1 MHGFVCWL
9 NHEISQ
15 LKRGRATD
23 VHVVFLL
30 RDGYLPKCAFDA
42 LSTASGIPSIAIEIS
57 RFTAIASSFTDEQ
70 CILRYLQTQTDT
82 GNFEAIAT
90 QLLFTD
96 SEIRGILGQLPAEE
110 GLHAFAKQIP
120 RPQNVKKHDERTH

>member
-1 MHGFVCWL
+1 MLQPHRAQLAIAQPELEDAAYALGYATLGPIMHGFVCWL

-15 LKRGRATD
+15 LKRDRATD

-70 CILRYLQTQTDT
+70 CILRY
-82 GNFEAIAT
+82 
-90 QLLFTD
+90 
-96 SEIRGILGQLPAEE
+96 
-110 GLHAFAKQIP
+110 QIG
-120 RPQNVKKHDERTH
+120 RAHV